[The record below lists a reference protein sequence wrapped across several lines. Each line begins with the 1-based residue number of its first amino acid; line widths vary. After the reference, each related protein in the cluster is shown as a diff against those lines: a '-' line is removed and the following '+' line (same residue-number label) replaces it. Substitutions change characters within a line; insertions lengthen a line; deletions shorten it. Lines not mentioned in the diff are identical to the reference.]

1 MDKER
6 CEKELGGAF
15 NAFREL
21 VRDIMIENDELRE
34 ERDKLKAKNESLL
47 EEREELKAKNEEMR
61 LVVEKLERLNENRE
75 SERRW
80 EAAVKTSGMWQEA
93 QKRGMK
99 CAWEL
104 ARKIVHLD
112 WDGAV
117 CGPSTVEAWF
127 DSMTVEDALDAM
139 ERWEMLKNNEAHW
152 VGDFERNR
160 YLCSE
165 CGMPSEV
172 VTTFCPHCGAMMIVK
187 ESGRE

>member
-1 MDKER
+1 MDKVR
-6 CEKELGGAF
+6 CENELELAV
-15 NAFREL
+15 NAVQEL
-21 VRDIMIENDELRE
+21 VWGIMNENDELLE
-34 ERDKLKAKNESLL
+34 ECDKLKAKNESLF
-47 EEREELKAKNEEMR
+47 EEREELKAKNEEVR
-61 LVVEKLERLNENRE
+61 LVVEKHERLNENRE

-99 CAWEL
+99 RAWEL

-112 WDGAV
+112 WNGAV
-117 CGPSTVEAWF
+117 CGPNTVEAWF
-127 DSMTVEDALDAM
+127 DSMTVEDAQDAM
-139 ERWEMLKNNEAHW
+139 ERWEKLKCNGAHW

-172 VTTFCPHCGAMMIVK
+172 MTRFCPHCGALLVK
-187 ESGRE
+187 ESGCD

>member
-1 MDKER
+1 MNRER
-6 CEKELGGAF
+6 CERELDGSV
-15 NAFREL
+15 NVLREL
-21 VRDIMIENDELRE
+21 VRDIMNENDELRKE
-34 ERDKLKAKNESLL
+34 CDELKAKIESLF
-47 EEREELKAKNEEMR
+47 EEREELKAKNEELR
-61 LVVEKLERLNENRE
+61 LVIEKHERLKENRE

-99 CAWEL
+99 RAWEL

-127 DSMTVEDALDAM
+127 DSMTVDDAQDAM
-139 ERWEMLKNNEAHW
+139 ERWEKLKSDGAHW
-152 VGDFERNR
+152 EGDFERNR
-160 YLCSE
+160 YICSE

-172 VTTFCPHCGAMMIVK
+172 VTKFCPHCGALLVK
-187 ESGRE
+187 ESGCE